1 MALRRS
7 RCDEDFGT
15 GNRPFSRRSASHLPQ
30 PSWLRRVEVATV
42 CRMSPPVKYTKLLKL
57 LHLDPETQQDAQM
70 EHGGVVQRNEIKTAR
85 NGVAG
90 RNGALGKCCGCK
102 PLLHQKFQVPNQKR
116 RYGTKPHY
124 RAISGCRFPLHKPDP
139 YSFRYQISGFATCH
153 PQHHKSPRRL
163 SSFSAPSRVKGTPP
177 TKQTNI
183 AKPVHLHP
191 ISFLHSRWRFF
202 LLVFRD
208 VGEGHIANLRGPLDL
223 TIPDPIFTDL
233 PHTSTNHSCSSNGNP
248 TG

>member
-7 RCDEDFGT
+7 RCDDSILEQET
-15 GNRPFSRRSASHLPQ
+15 GPSRRSASHFL
-30 PSWLRRVEVATV
+30 LLEVATV
-42 CRMSPPVKYTKLLKL
+42 CRASPPVKYTKLLKL
-57 LHLDPETQQDAQM
+57 LHLDPENPARCA
-70 EHGGVVQRNEIKTAR
+70 GGAWWSGAADKIKTAR

-102 PLLHQKFQVPNQKR
+102 PLLHQKFQVPNQKW

-124 RAISGCRFPLHKPDP
+124 RAISGFRFPLHKPDP

-163 SSFSAPSRVKGTPP
+163 SSFSAPFRERYPP

-208 VGEGHIANLRGPLDL
+208 VGEGHIANLQRN
-223 TIPDPIFTDL
+223 FR
-233 PHTSTNHSCSSNGNP
+233 SNHPGSHIYRFITHINQPFMFVQWESYWVVC
-248 TG
+248 TGQ